1 MRDVGGVVHAG
12 IRMRI
17 FFAIVCAATAMLSSA
32 ALAGKTASPDLPSW
46 PTVSPEAKPWA
57 YNWWMGSAVDAE
69 GIEFQCSEMKK
80 KGFGGFHVIPIYG
93 AKGWESKYRE
103 YLSDS
108 WIDGWNM
115 AVRTA
120 RRYGLG
126 VDMTMGSGW
135 CFGGPWI
142 TEADAC
148 LGGMRVKRAGPGGQG
163 PMVDPFSPSSMS
175 NFIARFEAA
184 FGKGSHVAERPR
196 AFYHDSYE
204 YYRAKPK
211 TPGVLEDMQYATF
224 KVWTDWCKKNGYM
237 SRNEAHGS
245 PGNWLDLYALAD
257 VPETEMFSHEC
268 RDILISKFASSAA
281 HVTGRKLVSSE
292 SCTWLGEHFTETLAD
307 FKIFI
312 DRLLLSGVNHMFYH
326 GLCYSPVNV
335 TWPGWCFYASSEMN
349 PRNPI
354 WHDVDILNAYVARC
368 QSMFQDSVPDEDTLL
383 YWPYSDSA
391 ATVAGDGGLM
401 MTVHN
406 AFKWFHPLPIGATAR
421 HLAAEGVQFDYVS
434 DKQLQTLDL
443 SRYGRIV
450 VPEGASVPEKTAAAI
465 AAFRGGRE
473 AKAEPFAKAGLS
485 ATRFRRGGD
494 TVYFIVNTNAVRI
507 AGRFRPSAKGKAGAM
522 MDPMTGRVSAADW
535 SEEGGFEV
543 ALEGGA
549 SVFLSVRNGSAARRS
564 AYPQQRIG
572 VASVGRTIE
581 IPGPWRLEPVEGGP
595 EMPPARIMGRLSTW
609 SVNEDGSENPFCG
622 TMRYSTTFDYDCE
635 NADEAVI
642 DLGDVRSSARVKVN
656 GKDAGFA
663 IMPPFRVTFPASLLK
678 RKGNLLEVE
687 VTSVGANRIR
697 YNDRTGVNWKY
708 FHDVNMVSYETRNQL
723 DASGWPLRD
732 CGLLGPVTC
741 STVAR

>member
-1 MRDVGGVVHAG
+1 MRDVGGIVHTG

-17 FFAIVCAATAMLSSA
+17 FLAIVCASAAMQSSA
-32 ALAGKTASPDLPSW
+32 ALTKETAAPDLPSW
-46 PTVSPEAKPWA
+46 PTVGSEAKPWA

-108 WIDGWNM
+108 WIEGWNM
-115 AVRTA
+115 AVRPA

-184 FGKGSHVAERPR
+184 FGKGLHVAERPR

-224 KVWTDWCKKNGYM
+224 KVWTDWCKKNGYL

-257 VPETEMFSHEC
+257 IPETEMFSHEC

-421 HLAAEGVQFDYVS
+421 RLAAEGVQFDYVS

-465 AAFRGGRE
+465 AAFKGGRE

-535 SEEGGFEV
+535 SEEGGFAV
-543 ALEGGA
+543 SLEGGA
-549 SVFLSVRNGSAARRS
+549 SVFLSVRNGSAVRQS
-564 AYPQQRIG
+564 AHPQQRIG
-572 VASVGRTIE
+572 VASVGRTTE
-581 IPGPWRLEPVEGGP
+581 IAGPWRLEPVEGGP

-622 TMRYSTTFDYDCE
+622 TMRYSTTFDCDCE

-663 IMPPFRVTFPASLLK
+663 IMPPFRVTVPASLLK
-678 RKGNLLEVE
+678 KEGNLLEVE

-708 FHDVNMVSYETRNQL
+708 FHDANMISYETRNQL

-741 STVAR
+741 STVAK

>member
-1 MRDVGGVVHAG
+1 MRGIGGIVHTG
-12 IRMRI
+12 IHMRI

-32 ALAGKTASPDLPSW
+32 ALAEKTAAPDLPSW

-108 WIDGWNM
+108 WIEGWNM

-142 TEADAC
+142 TESDAC

-224 KVWTDWCKKNGYM
+224 KVWTDWCKKNGYL

-245 PGNWLDLYALAD
+245 PGNWLDLYSLAD
-257 VPETEMFSHEC
+257 IPETEMFSHEC

-312 DRLLLSGVNHMFYH
+312 DRLLLAGVNHMFYH

-421 HLAAEGVQFDYVS
+421 RLAAEGVQFDYVS

-507 AGRFRPSAKGKAGAM
+507 AGRFHPSAKGKAGAM

-549 SVFLSVRNGSAARRS
+549 SVFLSVRNGSAARQS
-564 AYPQQRIG
+564 AHPQQRIG
-572 VASVGRTIE
+572 VASVGRTAGIA
-581 IPGPWRLEPVEGGP
+581 GPWRLEPVEGGP
-595 EMPPARIMGRLSTW
+595 EMPPTRIMGRLSTW

-678 RKGNLLEVE
+678 KKGNLLEVE

-708 FHDVNMVSYETRNQL
+708 FHDANMISYETRNQL
-723 DASGWPLRD
+723 DASDWPLRD

-741 STVAR
+741 STVAK

>member
-1 MRDVGGVVHAG
+1 
-12 IRMRI
+12 MRI

-421 HLAAEGVQFDYVS
+421 RLAAEGVQFDYVS

-708 FHDVNMVSYETRNQL
+708 FHDANMVSYETRNQL